1 MECLRC
7 WRYSSLN
14 HVKPV
19 LEGVA
24 FPSLMTDEVTARW
37 GTPTQIKGPRYVHT
51 PVLVFNDV
59 IVSPENR
66 TCNATQ
72 FTISTTGII
81 RV

>member
-1 MECLRC
+1 MTVECLRC

-24 FPSLMTDEVTARW
+24 LPSLMTDEVTARW
-37 GTPTQIKGPRYVHT
+37 GTPDQGSSVRT
-51 PVLVFNDV
+51 PVLVFKDV

-72 FTISTTGII
+72 FTIST